1 MSAFNYDS
9 FCGAGVN
16 CISDIKQPE
25 EKMISS
31 DVQGFP
37 YSANNVTVDNAIV
50 LYISCNTGDRSS
62 NMLDRACIRKLGF
75 LFSFTVRDCSDFL
88 FCYFFQGMPGFI
100 LKQRRVDFLTA
111 QECEFKTVHKNI
123 DNSCI
128 ISALVLLKYSLL
140 RCYMER
146 ISTTHM
152 ILSFQSYQQE
162 RHVECKQ

>member
-1 MSAFNYDS
+1 
-9 FCGAGVN
+9 
-16 CISDIKQPE
+16 
-25 EKMISS
+25 
-31 DVQGFP
+31 
-37 YSANNVTVDNAIV
+37 
-50 LYISCNTGDRSS
+50 
-62 NMLDRACIRKLGF
+62 
-75 LFSFTVRDCSDFL
+75 
-88 FCYFFQGMPGFI
+88 MPGFI

-140 RCYMER
+140 QCYMEH

-162 RHVECKQ
+162 RHVECKQWSLSIPRSKLNYYSFSFLSNENTKSIFLCYMVLTFIKIIIYLDALKFKMTRIQPVMYRILRKYGIC

>member
-1 MSAFNYDS
+1 MFT
-9 FCGAGVN
+9 V
-16 CISDIKQPE
+16 
-25 EKMISS
+25 
-31 DVQGFP
+31 FP
-37 YSANNVTVDNAIV
+37 TVPTTLLLIMQLFYIFPVTRVIV
-50 LYISCNTGDRSS
+50 RVTCWIEHV
-62 NMLDRACIRKLGF
+62 LGNF
-75 LFSFTVRDCSDFL
+75 VFFFFTVRDCSDFL
-88 FCYFFQGMPGFI
+88 FCYFFQGVPGFI

-140 RCYMER
+140 QCYMEH